1 MCISL
6 MHRLLL
12 IELHM
17 LKVWNKSLL
26 IWTTTFA
33 IILHLE
39 FQILQE
45 GQSTTGTTLLFSVF
59 LGSMTLGTILMC
71 FLHKRDIRGEV
82 IKGED
87 IKGEEDLKMP
97 YADCSSSI
105 VSLLK
110 SVLSPLCDKRMLL
123 IIPLFAYSGLQQAFV
138 W

>member
-1 MCISL
+1 M
-6 MHRLLL
+6 
-12 IELHM
+12 
-17 LKVWNKSLL
+17 
-26 IWTTTFA
+26 
-33 IILHLE
+33 
-39 FQILQE
+39 QE

-71 FLHKRDIRGEV
+71 FLHKRDIRGED

-105 VSLLK
+105 ASLLK
-110 SVLSPLCDKRMLL
+110 SVVSPLCDKRMLL